1 MDIMNDRIVIS
12 ENERNVYCYVRN
24 YWGDHLLGLMLTK
37 EERKEMEYILKRE
50 LEELLFDFEDERIH
64 EVVKKAME
72 ERYKIIFCLFRRVA
86 NAEECIR
93 YVRKRT
99 FY

>member
-1 MDIMNDRIVIS
+1 MIGIMI
-12 ENERNVYCYVRN
+12 
-24 YWGDHLLGLMLTK
+24 TK
-37 EERKEMEYILKRE
+37 EEQKEIEYILKRE
-50 LEELLFDFEDERIH
+50 LEELLFDFADERIH
-64 EVVKKAME
+64 EVVKKTME

-93 YVRKRT
+93 YVRKRI

>member
-1 MDIMNDRIVIS
+1 
-12 ENERNVYCYVRN
+12 
-24 YWGDHLLGLMLTK
+24 MLTK

-50 LEELLFDFEDERIH
+50 LEELLFHFEDERIH

-72 ERYKIIFCLFRRVA
+72 ERYKIIFCLFWRVA

>member
-1 MDIMNDRIVIS
+1 MFLIS
-12 ENERNVYCYVRN
+12 KNERNLYCSVRN
-24 YWGDHLLGLMLTK
+24 DWGDDLLGLMLTK
-37 EERKEMEYILKRE
+37 EEKKEMEYILKRE

-93 YVRKRT
+93 YVRKRI

>member
-1 MDIMNDRIVIS
+1 MIGIMMTT
-12 ENERNVYCYVRN
+12 EEQ
-24 YWGDHLLGLMLTK
+24 K
-37 EERKEMEYILKRE
+37 EIEYILKRE
-50 LEELLFDFEDERIH
+50 LDELLFDFEDERIH
-64 EVVKKAME
+64 NVVKKTME

-93 YVRKRT
+93 YVRKRI

>member
-1 MDIMNDRIVIS
+1 
-12 ENERNVYCYVRN
+12 
-24 YWGDHLLGLMLTK
+24 MLTK

-86 NAEECIR
+86 NTEECIR
-93 YVRKRT
+93 YVRKRI
-99 FY
+99 FLLKSVDVNSLYMLN

>member
-1 MDIMNDRIVIS
+1 MRRLSVH
-12 ENERNVYCYVRN
+12 VRS
-24 YWGDHLLGLMLTK
+24 YWGDNVLGIMLTK
-37 EERKEMEYILKRE
+37 EEKKEMEYILKRE

-64 EVVKKAME
+64 SIVKKAME

-86 NAEECIR
+86 NREECIR
-93 YVRKRT
+93 YVRKRI